1 VDLFL
6 PQRVGHSSMITDF
19 KYFMESPH
27 RLITSSNN
35 RGAEEAAKE
44 LAESMSNVAHTHFV
58 ASEGSFAELLHNFM
72 AVKCTRRSK
81 SSKFMT
87 RVRNEAV
94 RGTMKSGL
102 KVQRAPTAP
111 LRRHSSLF
119 PEGSVARSPH
129 ANASEPTGNRHGR
142 SNGVAS
148 APRVQAT
155 GNCHMLLYLN
165 EKTFA
170 EDSCGDALADDIRDA
185 LAAGVQMLVVHE
197 REPDRGALPFD
208 HFYHVTPEDLVR
220 RGLYRELATPWYPGR
235 HARVSRAVAA
245 SAMGASRTV
254 RRAVREREREA
265 KRNRRI
271 ASIKPITYEVEAPPA
286 NVPHLE
292 PVLETISEAPTSNRG
307 SATSVSVPAA

>member
-1 VDLFL
+1 
-6 PQRVGHSSMITDF
+6 
-19 KYFMESPH
+19 
-27 RLITSSNN
+27 
-35 RGAEEAAKE
+35 
-44 LAESMSNVAHTHFV
+44 
-58 ASEGSFAELLHNFM
+58 
-72 AVKCTRRSK
+72 
-81 SSKFMT
+81 
-87 RVRNEAV
+87 
-94 RGTMKSGL
+94 
-102 KVQRAPTAP
+102 
-111 LRRHSSLF
+111 
-119 PEGSVARSPH
+119 
-129 ANASEPTGNRHGR
+129 
-142 SNGVAS
+142 
-148 APRVQAT
+148 
-155 GNCHMLLYLN
+155 MLLYLN

-170 EDSCGDALADDIRDA
+170 EDSCGDALADDVRDA
-185 LAAGVQMLVVHE
+185 MAAGVQMLIVHE